1 MTKDK
6 QTLLSKIPSVDELL
20 QNPIT
25 QKWDGSYPHI
35 LILDAIRSILERK
48 REAILRNND
57 LKEGSIALSPDDIL
71 SEVET
76 ELITLS
82 KLNLHSLIN
91 ATGIIIHTNLGRS
104 LLSDAAIKN
113 VQDVAGNYTNLE
125 FDVWEGKRGKR
136 YSHVEEVLCRL
147 TGGEAATV
155 VNNNAAA
162 VMLVLNTL
170 ALGKEVIVSRGEL
183 IEIGGSFRIPDVMER
198 SGARLREVGATNKT
212 HLKDYRDAVNSDTAV
227 LLKVHTSNYKIL
239 GFTEEVSLN
248 DLVELGKERGIP
260 VIQDLGSGCFVD
272 LKRYGIDDEST
283 VQDSLRSGVDIVTF
297 SGDKLLGGPQGGIII
312 GKKSY
317 LDRIRENPLA
327 RAVRI
332 DKMTLAGLEV
342 TLREYFDEEKA
353 IRNIPTL
360 RMLCQTLEE
369 IEKRAG
375 RIVEGLQDIINEEVL
390 DIRIKDGV
398 SQSGGGALPLSN
410 LRTKVVAVIPKEIKV
425 TEFEKGLR
433 ENNPPVIVR
442 IKDEEILLDP
452 RTILDKD
459 IEIIIEAVRRIGSE
473 LK

>member
-6 QTLLSKIPSVDELL
+6 QTFLSKIPSVDELL

-25 QKWDGSYPHI
+25 QKWDGSYPHS
-35 LILDAIRSILERK
+35 LVLDAIRSILDRK
-48 REAILRNND
+48 REAILKNND
-57 LKEGSIALSPDDIL
+57 LKEASITLSPDDIL

-76 ELITLS
+76 ELINLS

-113 VQDVAGNYTNLE
+113 VQDVAENYTNLE
-125 FDVWEGKRGKR
+125 FDVWEGRRGKR

-212 HLKDYRDAVNSDTAV
+212 HLKDYRDAINSDTAV

-369 IEKRAG
+369 IEERAG

-398 SQSGGGALPLSN
+398 SRSGGGALPLGN
-410 LRTKVVAVIPKEIKV
+410 LRTKVLAITPKEIKI

-433 ENNPPVIVR
+433 ENDPPVIVR

-459 IEIIIEAVRRIGSE
+459 IEIIIEAVKRVVKR
-473 LK
+473 

>member
-6 QTLLSKIPSVDELL
+6 QIFLSKIPSVDELL

-25 QKWDGSYPHI
+25 KRWEENYPHI
-35 LILDAIRSILERK
+35 LILDAIRSILERSRK
-48 REAILRNND
+48 AILRDND
-57 LKEGSIALSPDDIL
+57 LKEDSVTLSQDAIL

-76 ELITLS
+76 ELINLS

-113 VQDVAGNYTNLE
+113 IQDVAESYTNLE
-125 FDVWEGKRGKR
+125 FDVGEGRRGKR
-136 YSHVEEVLCRL
+136 HSHVEEVLCRL

-162 VMLVLNTL
+162 VMLILNTL

-198 SGARLREVGATNKT
+198 SGAMLREVGTTNKT
-212 HLKDYRDAVNSDTAV
+212 HLKDYRDAINSDTAA
-227 LLKVHTSNYKIL
+227 LLKVHTSNYRIL
-239 GFTEEVSLN
+239 GFAEEVSLE
-248 DLVELGKERGIP
+248 DLVELGREKGIP
-260 VIQDLGSGCFVD
+260 VIQDLGSGCLVD
-272 LKRYGIDDEST
+272 LRRYGIDGEST
-283 VQDSLRSGVDIVTF
+283 VQESLRLGVDIVTF

-317 LDRIRENPLA
+317 LDKIRENPLA

-342 TLREYFDEEKA
+342 TLREYFDEKKA
-353 IRNIPTL
+353 IKNIPTL

-369 IEKRAG
+369 IEERAR
-375 RIVEGLQDIINEEVL
+375 RIVEGLRETINEKRL
-390 DIRIKDGV
+390 DIQIKDGI
-398 SQSGGGALPLSN
+398 SLSGGGALPLGN
-410 LRTKVVAVIPKEIKV
+410 LPTKVIAIIPKEIKV

-433 ENNPPVIVR
+433 ENNPPIIVR

-452 RTILDKD
+452 RTILEKD
-459 IEIIIEAVRRIGSE
+459 IEIIIEAVRRIV
-473 LK
+473 KR